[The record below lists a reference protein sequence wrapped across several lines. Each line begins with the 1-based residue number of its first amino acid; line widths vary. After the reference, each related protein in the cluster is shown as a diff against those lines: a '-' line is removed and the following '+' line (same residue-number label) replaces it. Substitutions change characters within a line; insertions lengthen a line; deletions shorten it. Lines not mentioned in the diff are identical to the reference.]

1 MDLGGLRISESPPS
15 SPVPRVMMANGFG
28 SLWLQGV
35 ALTLPS
41 LSEEFGVSEANVRYT
56 TCALFIGL
64 CLGASFWGIG
74 SDIIGRR
81 LAFNCTLCLAGVFGI
96 AAGAA
101 PNWIGACGL
110 FAALGVGVGGNLPVD
125 GALFLEFLP
134 NTSGGLLTLLSVWW
148 PVGQLVASLIGW
160 AFLGGNYA
168 VDEGWRYF
176 VYTSTEP
183 ILVSQ
188 PLPSATST
196 KKMLIV
202 HSSGSIDILHVPFSV
217 SSLSSL

>member
-1 MDLGGLRISESPPS
+1 MCC
-15 SPVPRVMMANGFG
+15 

-41 LSEEFGVSEANVRYT
+41 LSREFGVSETNVRYT

-74 SDIIGRR
+74 SDIMGRR
-81 LAFNCTLCLAGVFGI
+81 LAFNCTLFLAGVFGI

-134 NTSGGLLTLLSVWW
+134 NASGGLLTLLSIWW

-160 AFLGGNYA
+160 AFLGGNYSLH
-168 VDEGWRYF
+168 DGWRYF
-176 VYTSTEP
+176 VYTSEYP
-183 ILVSQ
+183 ISLFLTQ
-188 PLPSATST
+188 PLFLLLST
-196 KKMLIV
+196 ASLKNMLIIR
-202 HSSGSIDILHVPFSV
+202 SSGSINIFYVPFSI
-217 SSLSSL
+217 SSLSSLRITQVSPLKRPSG